1 MVVFENKMPRR
12 MFEVNRVEVAGGYEE
27 MNNGDLHDLYSSPD
41 MIGIT
46 K

>member
-12 MFEVNRVEVAGGYEE
+12 MFEANRVEVVGGYEK
-27 MNNGDLHDLYSSPD
+27 MNNEDLHDMYSSPG
-41 MIGIT
+41 MVWIT